1 MAANRLLL
9 VASIAWARGLG
20 RFFAYS
26 IAGVLAAACLLA
38 LALPGAA
45 RADETI
51 ERYLAT
57 IEVQADGDLLVSES
71 ITVRAEGRQIRRGIY
86 RDFPLQFEDAEGRLR
101 SVSFELIAVTRDG
114 RTEPSFTRTSA
125 RGVRIYAGDESV
137 LLAPSVYRYE
147 IRYRTGRQIR
157 HHDGRAELYWNVTG
171 NEWAFP
177 ILSARALVRLPG
189 RAAPVRWTAYTGRF
203 GERGEDF
210 RARLR
215 DDGQLEFEAT
225 RALAPGEGL
234 TLVAELPAGAVA
246 APSQAQQLQYAFLD
260 NRRWILSGLGLLAV
274 AAFYLIVWRAVGRD
288 PPKGTIIPL
297 FNPPEGISPALAGYV
312 RNWGWSGDW
321 REFTAAAISL
331 AVKGLVIFD
340 DSGGGLIL
348 KRKRSGADKGKV
360 GAAAP
365 FPEYHALP
373 AGERALL
380 SWIDGSGGV
389 AFVDRANGESL
400 ARALKSFRSAIE
412 KENRHRFFK
421 RNLGWFA
428 AGLFLTGIAIGAV
441 LVFGQLREEE
451 IGLLI
456 ASVVVGGFAGV
467 FIAQIVRALMPGRKL
482 RTIVTAIMNL
492 AVLGFMATTF
502 LTQLGDR
509 GPLSPDF
516 RDFFLD
522 TFVDNAFPLVL
533 VAGFAALNGLF
544 YYLLRA
550 PTAAGRPVMDQI
562 EGLEMY
568 LRTAETAR
576 LNLQGAP
583 EITTERFEALLPYA
597 IALEAEKPWSEAFE
611 AAFARAHP
619 GSDVSA
625 SYRPGWHG
633 GRAWSGRSFASGLTG
648 AVAAAQ
654 GSFASA
660 MPAPKSSSSGFSG
673 GGGSGG
679 GGGGGGGGGW

>member
-1 MAANRLLL
+1 MRPSLEAAT
-9 VASIAWARGLG
+9 AWARGLAVALG
-20 RFFAYS
+20 
-26 IAGVLAAACLLA
+26 LA
-38 LALPGAA
+38 LSLPGAA

-57 IEVQADGDLLVSES
+57 IEVQPDGDLLVSES

-101 SVSFELIAVTRDG
+101 SVSFDLIAVTRDG

-125 RGVRIYAGDESV
+125 RGVRIYAGDENV
-137 LLAPSVYRYE
+137 LLEPGVYRYE

-177 ILSARALVRLPG
+177 IQSARALVRLPG
-189 RAAPVRWTAYTGRF
+189 NAAPVRWTAYTGRF

-348 KRKRSGADKGKV
+348 KRKLSGADKGKV

-441 LVFGQLREEE
+441 LVFGQLREAE

-456 ASVVVGGFAGV
+456 ASVVIGAFAGV
-467 FIAQIVRALMPGRKL
+467 FVAQIVRALMPGWRL
-482 RTIVTAIMNL
+482 RTIIASAIHL
-492 AVLGFMATTF
+492 AVLAFMATTF

-522 TFVDNAFPLVL
+522 AVVDNAFPLVL

-550 PTAAGRPVMDQI
+550 PTAAGRPVMDRI

-583 EITTERFEALLPYA
+583 ALTTERFEALLPYA

-619 GSDVSA
+619 GSNVSA